1 MNLGPLRDSVMKYW
15 IYINSYFFG
24 SLNLEESNQFE
35 LQVSTNTELRKEL
48 EVWLV
53 IFDLLEQMV
62 RDFKSNPV
70 DTDSEE
76 IPLSILY
83 AVYGIDHNTGEI
95 LPTEDDFVS
104 DVPREYARGQ
114 QNRIKLDCQML
125 TVRKNRSTEYLMFK
139 KNCNCLA
146 LRYAIVNKITYI
158 LKTHTQWNHQ
168 KINMVI

>member
-76 IPLSILY
+76 IPLSIL
-83 AVYGIDHNTGEI
+83 
-95 LPTEDDFVS
+95 
-104 DVPREYARGQ
+104 
-114 QNRIKLDCQML
+114 
-125 TVRKNRSTEYLMFK
+125 
-139 KNCNCLA
+139 
-146 LRYAIVNKITYI
+146 
-158 LKTHTQWNHQ
+158 
-168 KINMVI
+168 